1 MAVDRDRQ
9 KLVMTNLKPLRIA
22 SLAVLALAAV
32 GARAELIWGIT
43 TTSQLVSFDSANAN
57 AYTLGPNLSGV
68 VSGHTVRAI
77 DFRASNGQLYAIS
90 SNASTAGQ
98 LYTVNLT
105 TGALT
110 AVGSTFGLTTT
121 STRISMDFNPVVDAI
136 RVVAATGNN
145 LRVNADTGVLIN
157 TDTNIAYVAGDPN
170 ATTTAQVGDIAYTN
184 NVAGASTTTLFAYD
198 FSIDNLATIG
208 TANGAVSPNTGQLN
222 TVGSAGGP
230 VAFDLGIGFDISGST
245 GVGYLSMDEDV
256 SPTSADELYSVNLST
271 GALTLLA
278 NEIGVGGQGGLNLL
292 DISVVAAPVPEPAT
306 MVGLGLGAI
315 VLLRK
320 RRKA

>member
-1 MAVDRDRQ
+1 
-9 KLVMTNLKPLRIA
+9 MTNLKSLRIA

-43 TTSQLVSFDSANAN
+43 STSQLVSFDSSNPN
-57 AYTLGPNLSGV
+57 AYTLGPALTGV
-68 VSGHTVRAI
+68 ATGHTVRAI

-90 SNASTAGQ
+90 NNASTLGQ

-110 AVGSTFGLTTT
+110 TVGSTFGLATT

-136 RVVAATGNN
+136 RVVSGPGNN
-145 LRVNADTGVLIN
+145 LRINADTGAILGP
-157 TDTNIAYVAGDPN
+157 DTNLAYVAGDPN
-170 ATTTAQVGDIAYTN
+170 AAVTAQIGDIAYTN
-184 NVAGASTTTLFAYD
+184 NVVGASSTTLFGYD
-198 FSIDNLATIG
+198 FSIDNLVTVG

-222 TVGSAGGP
+222 TVGGSGGP

-245 GVGYLSMDEDV
+245 GIGYLSMDEDA
-256 SPTSADELYSVNLST
+256 SATSAEEFYSVNLST

-315 VLLRK
+315 ALLRRK
-320 RRKA
+320 RKA